1 MSQETTYAGMI
12 GEWQKL
18 IATLENNAADLPH
31 AEVPKNELA
40 AMLARAQ
47 GISLEQ
53 AALTAT
59 KQEKSKQL
67 KDVMIEGQRL
77 ANALRVLVRQR
88 YGIRAEKLVEF
99 DLQPFRGRKRKAK
112 PEPEVEAMA
121 KAKQDEPASTGQ
133 PADLNS

>member
-18 IATLENNAADLPH
+18 IATLETNAADLPH

-59 KQEKSKQL
+59 KQEKSKQIQTL
-67 KDVMIEGQRL
+67 LADGNRLVTGMRKMI
-77 ANALRVLVRQR
+77 ADR
-88 YGIRAEKLVEF
+88 YGVRAEKLTEF
-99 DLQPFRGRKRKAK
+99 GIPPFRGRTRKVK
-112 PEPEVEAMA
+112 PGTEPENPEVPS
-121 KAKQDEPASTGQ
+121 PAQKS
-133 PADLNS
+133 